1 MEGAPRCES
10 CVWRRAATPH
20 FLLACAPRVC
30 LAVSGAPLRGGPW
43 ALGAG
48 AAADEGVDAWPGRVG
63 GGGMCLSPGALDRV
77 PPFGTGD
84 N

>member
-1 MEGAPRCES
+1 MEGAPPCES

-48 AAADEGVDAWPGRVG
+48 AAADEGVDAWPGRAG
-63 GGGMCLSPGALDRV
+63 GGGDVPLSWGSGPRPSLWDWG
-77 PPFGTGD
+77 
-84 N
+84 